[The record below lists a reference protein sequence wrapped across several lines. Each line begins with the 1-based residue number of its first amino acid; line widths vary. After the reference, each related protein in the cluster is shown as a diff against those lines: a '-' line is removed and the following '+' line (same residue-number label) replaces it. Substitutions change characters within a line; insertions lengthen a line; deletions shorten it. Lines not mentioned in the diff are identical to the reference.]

1 MIIVPIPKLSVKKE
15 CPNART
21 ILDAVKSSNF
31 GLNKK
36 SKACIPLGS
45 VSPRIMSTI
54 KITKIAGII
63 IFVHFSIPPFTPCTM
78 TKMVNA
84 IKNICQM
91 TGAKDP
97 VINELN
103 SEPDISGLPANLVN
117 PPVRDM
123 RVYFRVQP
131 PTTP

>member
-15 CPNART
+15 CPNAST

-45 VSPRIMSTI
+45 VSPRIMSKTN
-54 KITKIAGII
+54 ITKIAGII

-78 TKMVNA
+78 TKMVKPIN
-84 IKNICQM
+84 NICQM
-91 TGAKDP
+91 TGANDP
-97 VINELN
+97 VINELK
-103 SEPDISGLPANLVN
+103 SVPDISGLPANLVN
-117 PPVRDM
+117 PPVSDM
-123 RVYFRVQP
+123 RVYFIVQP